1 MIIPYIVKKVK
12 RADEIFVRAISC
24 FLTGLF
30 IFEKFESLFAVPFR
44 RRANRASCRSIYFLT
59 LMNFLKAEV
68 LKHLRK
74 FFFAD
79 YLYAELL
86 CFFEFRAGG
95 FAGYDESGFGSNR
108 ALAFAA
114 ALLNKFLRLAA
125 LKVLQSA
132 S

>member
-44 RRANRASCRSIYFLT
+44 RRANRASCRSIYF
-59 LMNFLKAEV
+59 AEV

-86 CFFEFRAGG
+86 CFFEFRACG
-95 FAGYDESGFGSNR
+95 FAGYDESCFGSNR
-108 ALAFAA
+108 ALAFSA
-114 ALLNKFLRLAA
+114 ALLNKFLSFAS
-125 LKVLQSA
+125 LKILQGA
-132 S
+132 G